1 MKAKGK
7 SRRRKASGIS
17 LVMIWTVGTLF
28 FGLVLILA
36 SIPLVSKP
44 AQRATGEDTVD
55 TSGITV
61 NVSASLADDRTL
73 TVFIRSPVDRADII
87 DPRVKI
93 EMPGHQ
99 MTVDA
104 DVLSAGPGAF
114 QASAMLPMAGQWEV
128 QVSIGD
134 DVIRLPVDANPAG
147 P

>member
-1 MKAKGK
+1 
-7 SRRRKASGIS
+7 
-17 LVMIWTVGTLF
+17 
-28 FGLVLILA
+28 
-36 SIPLVSKP
+36 
-44 AQRATGEDTVD
+44 
-55 TSGITV
+55 
-61 NVSASLADDRTL
+61 
-73 TVFIRSPVDRADII
+73 
-87 DPRVKI
+87 
-93 EMPGHQ
+93 